1 MSSTPQTS
9 TCPTALFGFLDLLK
23 DVDWPARPAGQDS
36 SVDVDFAS
44 QVRDVGSE
52 SVLIGQLRNDEEFSA
67 LGARSRDED
76 YEIAFYVQIRWPGD
90 TAREAAE
97 RAWQLFGVI
106 ERLIASDDYIAL
118 GSEFG
123 VLWQEIRSADG
134 TPTREDDGGA
144 GYVIESALRVQ
155 SRIRP
160 RGES

>member
-1 MSSTPQTS
+1 MTTAPQTS
-9 TCPTALFGFLDLLK
+9 TCPAALFGLLDLLA
-23 DVDWPARPAGQDS
+23 DVDWPARPGGADAV
-36 SVDVDFAS
+36 VDVAFAS

-52 SVLIGQLRNDEEFSA
+52 SVLLGQVRGDQEFTA

-76 YEIAFYVQIRWPGD
+76 YDIALYVQIRWPGD

-106 ERLIASDDYIAL
+106 ERLIASEDYMAL
-118 GSEFG
+118 GSDLG
-123 VLWQEIRSADG
+123 VLWNEIRSADG
-134 TPTREDDGGA
+134 TPTREDDGSA
-144 GYVIESALRVQ
+144 GYVIESALRVR